1 MRQPYTAYK
10 FGKKLSMLWQCLR
23 ISLVLLCAS
32 PVLAQKKPQYSQYVF
47 NNYLINPAI
56 AGIEQFADIKM
67 GYRNQW
73 SGIDGAPQTYYT
85 SFHMGIFPKSTKMHR
100 ANQVRGD
107 DYKNQNLFN
116 PANVAHHGIGGYAFA
131 DRIGA
136 FERYQLHAGY
146 AYHIPLNDKLTLS
159 AGATAGI
166 TRFSLN
172 TDKITLND
180 AIDPAI
186 YGDSYNNIRPNVA
199 LGLWLYS
206 SKFYLGVS
214 VDDLLTNDFQFGN
227 LDNLNTGSNRHFLV
241 TAAYEFRTSPDISFR
256 PSFLMKW
263 LSPTAPVTDVNMMVG
278 FYDRV
283 FAGASYRNTSDL
295 ILLCRFALS
304 PVLDIGY
311 SYDFTQTDL
320 NIFTLGTHEL
330 LIGFRIKNQHKLLC
344 PQNLW

>member
-1 MRQPYTAYK
+1 MEQFYK
-10 FGKKLSMLWQCLR
+10 VFKFT
-23 ISLVLLCAS
+23 IVLLRPSSGLCALLLLLS
-32 PVLAQKKPQYSQYVF
+32 ISSVQAQKKPQYSQYMF

-56 AGIEQFADIKM
+56 AGIEQFADVKM

-107 DYKNQNLFN
+107 DYKNQDLFN
-116 PANVAHHGIGGYAFA
+116 PANVSHHGIGGYAFA

-136 FERYQLHAGY
+136 FERFQLHAGY
-146 AYHIPLNDKLTLS
+146 AYHIPLNDKISFS

-172 TDKITLND
+172 TDKITLTD

-186 YGDSYNNIRPNVA
+186 YGENYNNIRPNVA

-206 SKFYLGVS
+206 SKFYLGIS

-227 LDNLNTGSNRHFLV
+227 LDNLNSGSNRHLLI
-241 TAAYEFRTSPDISFR
+241 TAAYDFRLSHEISFR

-263 LSPTAPVTDVNMMVG
+263 LTPTSPVTDFNLMMG

-283 FAGASYRNTSDL
+283 FTGASYRNTSDL
-295 ILLCRFALS
+295 ILLCRFVLS
-304 PVLDIGY
+304 PALEIGY

-320 NIFTLGTHEL
+320 SIFTLGTHEL
-330 LIGFRIKNQHKLLC
+330 LIGFRLKNQHKLLC